1 MKHLFLFILDTV
13 IAIQPSD
20 QLVGMVPGSNV
31 TFSVYAIHVVGGVG
45 GGEGGSI
52 SYVWTYKNGSQLARN
67 RFQGTNTSNLTIS
80 PVSVADNG
88 SSFVCTVTGTSGV
101 YITSQP
107 VSLNVLGMF

>member
-1 MKHLFLFILDTV
+1 MIVT
-13 IAIQPSD
+13 QPSN
-20 QLVGMVPGSNV
+20 QLVEMVPGSNV
-31 TFSVYAIHVVGGVG
+31 AFNVYAVHVVGGGVG
-45 GGEGGSI
+45 GGGGGGGSI

-107 VSLNVLGMF
+107 VSLNVFSGMYIVICN